1 MAPPEIVNTTPFP
14 PAVATSAQPLPTE
27 DRVIY
32 RSELCQLTGVGS
44 EAVRRWIK
52 AKKIPPP
59 DIAISQKTMGWRLST
74 LRAAGIGLI

>member
-1 MAPPEIVNTTPFP
+1 MPPKTINSEACPAHTVETPDANSRP
-14 PAVATSAQPLPTE
+14 

-32 RSELCQLTGVGS
+32 RSELCQMTGVGS

-59 DIAISQKTMGWRLST
+59 DVAISQKTMGWRLST
-74 LRAAGIGLI
+74 LRAAGIGLV

>member
-1 MAPPEIVNTTPFP
+1 MTEQSMNEATTQ
-14 PAVATSAQPLPTE
+14 ASA

-32 RSELCQLTGVGS
+32 RSELCRMTGVGS

-59 DIAISQKTMGWRLST
+59 DVAISQKTMGWRLST
-74 LRAAGIGLI
+74 LRAAGIGLV

>member
-1 MAPPEIVNTTPFP
+1 MTDTTTLPAPASNTSA
-14 PAVATSAQPLPTE
+14 AVA

-32 RSELCQLTGVGS
+32 RSELCQMTGVGS

-59 DIAISQKTMGWRLST
+59 DVFISQKTMGWRLST
-74 LRAAGIGLI
+74 LRAAGIGLV